1 MFEYL
6 YNKNLV
12 KHGSEIKTP
21 PNNLNEISDLNLK
34 VNMDTKFESVQ
45 LKRIVIINVLPATS
59 LTSSSFW
66 TIFFNL

>member
-21 PNNLNEISDLNLK
+21 PNNLNENKWFKSEGK
-34 VNMDTKFESVQ
+34 YGY
-45 LKRIVIINVLPATS
+45 
-59 LTSSSFW
+59 
-66 TIFFNL
+66 